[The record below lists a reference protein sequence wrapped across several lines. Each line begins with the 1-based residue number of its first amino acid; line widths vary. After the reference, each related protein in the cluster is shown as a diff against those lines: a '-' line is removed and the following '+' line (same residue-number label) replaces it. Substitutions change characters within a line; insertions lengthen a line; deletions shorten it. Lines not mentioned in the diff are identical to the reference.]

1 MKKVAV
7 TGGSGRIGQW
17 VIKDLLDHGYDV
29 VNVDVNK
36 PGEYLCRTITTDLS
50 NLGQVYGALAG
61 VDAVIHLGSIPVA
74 YSHPNEVVFQNNV
87 MSTYNVLEAAS
98 GLGIKKVVLASS
110 ECLYGICFAVH
121 KLSPTYVPMD
131 ENHPQL
137 PQDSYG
143 LSKIV
148 NEKTAEMFHRK
159 SNMQIISLRITNVI
173 TTDIYKIFPGFIHD
187 PSRRKVLLWSYID
200 VRDVASACR
209 LGIEKDG
216 LGCEALNIAADESSM
231 DMKSSELMALCYPEV
246 TDFREPIDGYQSLLS
261 NKKAKQLLGWSPK
274 YKWREEVEKILS
286 KENVSI

>member
-1 MKKVAV
+1 LKKVAV

-17 VIKDLLDHGYDV
+17 VIKDLLDHGYNV

-36 PGEYLCRTITTDLS
+36 PGEYLCTTITTDLS

-74 YSHPNEVVFQNNV
+74 YSHPNEVIFHNNV

-98 GLGIKKVVLASS
+98 GLGIKKLVLASS
-110 ECLYGICFAVH
+110 ECLYGIVFAVN
-121 KLSPTYVPMD
+121 KLSPTYVPLD
-131 ENHPQL
+131 EDHPQL

-173 TTDIYKIFPGFIHD
+173 TPEIYKIFPDFIHD

-209 LGIEKDG
+209 LGVEKDN
-216 LGCEALNIAADESSM
+216 LGCEALNLAADESSM

-246 TDFREPIDGYQSLLS
+246 KNFREPIDGYQSLLS
-261 NKKAKQLLGWSPK
+261 NKKAKQLLGWAPK

-286 KENVSI
+286 EENVSI